1 MPLETKDKRVRITIR
16 MNEELFYF
24 IKEQG
29 DSLGVSPSEYIRLA
43 LMSAKALCKA
53 TEKKKGAFGREND
66 EAIKFD

>member
-53 TEKKKGAFGREND
+53 TEKKKGALGREND